1 MPTYSGFSDPEST
14 TATALDT
21 TSSSYI
27 NGSLTSTINTF
38 QNSIGGSDFIDTY
51 KFTVSS
57 SSIVNLNLDGLSSNA
72 DLYLLNSTGGTIT
85 KSAQS
90 GNTSES
96 IRTSLVA
103 GTYYAQV
110 FDSASNTNY
119 NLSFS
124 SDPILDSGRLTFD
137 NAINTAYTIPTPLS
151 ISNLN
156 YSTTDFVGEQ
166 NGITD
171 SSVIQ
176 DVRDFYKVDLASNG
190 TLNIT
195 LNGLTA
201 DANLVLLKAGPTVIQ
216 SSNQIGTTSESIVTS
231 SLAQGSYYIQVYA
244 NTKNVTNYNLQVAF
258 TPDQV
263 DNAGNT
269 LAAARNITTLPST
282 FSDFVNSSDNLDY
295 YRLDLTTLT
304 NSDALVDISLKPTSA
319 NADLQLLDSSGY
331 GVQSSQQLGT
341 ATDAI
346 RRSLKAGVYYIL
358 VTPGTGSAT
367 NYDLSI
373 SATPIAADQA
383 PNTEN
388 TAKNIGTLNASQSLN
403 EFVGNIDTDDYYT
416 FSLNRSS
423 LFSLNLS
430 NLSDNA
436 DVQLIN
442 SNRVVFQSSANTGTV
457 NETININLSAGSYFV
472 RVYTS
477 GLANTFYN
485 LSLSATQQTQM
496 FDLNQGT
503 NGSSPDNLTAW
514 GNTLYFTAND
524 GSTGSQ
530 LLKSGGT
537 VANTTRITNIN
548 PGSFNPA
555 NLTVLNNKL
564 YFTANDGTKGTEVWV
579 YDGTQARIVSDIN
592 PNSGSSNPSNLTVV
606 GSNLF
611 FTADDGTNGREVWVY
626 DGTQV
631 RLVKDIYSGSKSSSP
646 TNLTA
651 VNGKLYFTATDP
663 SNGTELWVSD
673 STNSGTQVIDIRPGS
688 LGSSPA
694 NLTTLGSRLY
704 FTANDGTSG
713 YEVWKY
719 DAGVASVVK
728 DVTPGNNSVA
738 PSYLTPVGNN
748 LYFVKYGNDF
758 KPELWKTDGTSNG
771 TIRVKNDTTQA
782 PNIGFGA
789 SNLTAVGN
797 ALYFIAPDNATGLEL
812 WKTDGTDANTGLVKD
827 IWVGSDPNNSIPQSL
842 INFNGSLYFAA
853 SDSSNREVWSSDG
866 TALGTSKVSNI
877 YANGNADPAKLTVV
891 GTRLFFTA
899 TNGTNGTELW
909 VI

>member
-1 MPTYSGFSDPEST
+1 MPTYSGFSDPGNT
-14 TATALDT
+14 TATALNT
-21 TSSSYI
+21 ASSSYI
-27 NGSLTSTINTF
+27 GGSLTSTSNIF
-38 QNSIGGSDFIDTY
+38 QNSIGGSDLIDTY

-96 IRTSLVA
+96 ISTSLA
-103 GTYYAQV
+103 IGTYYAQV
-110 FDSASNTNY
+110 YDTASNTNY

-124 SDPILDSGRLTFD
+124 ANPILDSGRLATD
-137 NAINTAYTIPTPLS
+137 NTIANAYTIPTPLS
-151 ISNLN
+151 GSNPN
-156 YSTTDFVGEQ
+156 YSTTDFVGDQ
-166 NGITD
+166 SGITD

-176 DVRDFYKVDLASNG
+176 DAKDFYKVDLASNG

-201 DANLVLLKAGPTVIQ
+201 DANLVLLRSGPSIIQ
-216 SSNQIGTTSESIVTS
+216 SSNQTGTTSESIVTS

-244 NTKNVTNYNLQVAF
+244 NTKNVTNYGLQVAF

-269 LAAARNITTLPST
+269 LAAARNITTLPSS

-319 NADLQLLDSSGY
+319 NADLQLLDSSGS
-331 GVQSSQQLGT
+331 GVQSSQQSGI

-358 VTPGTGSAT
+358 VTPGTGAAT
-367 NYDLSI
+367 NYDLSV
-373 SATPIAADQA
+373 STTPIAADQA
-383 PNTEN
+383 PNTQN
-388 TAKNIGTLNASQSLN
+388 TAKNIGVLTASQSLN

-416 FSLNRSS
+416 FSLNSNS

-436 DVQLIN
+436 DVQLID
-442 SNRVVFQSSANTGTV
+442 STRVVIQSSANTGTA
-457 NETININLSAGSYFV
+457 NETINTSLSAGTYLV

-485 LSLSATQQTQM
+485 LNLSTTAQAHII
-496 FDLNQGT
+496 DLNPGS
-503 NGSSPDNLTAW
+503 NSSSPDNLTAW
-514 GNTLYFTAND
+514 NNTLYFTAND
-524 GSTGSQ
+524 GSVGSQ
-530 LLKSGGT
+530 LWKSGGT

-555 NLTVLNNKL
+555 NLTVFNNKL
-564 YFTANDGTKGTEVWV
+564 YFTANDGTKGTELWV
-579 YDGTQARIVSDIN
+579 YDGTQSQVFSDIN
-592 PNSGSSNPSNLTVV
+592 PNSASSNPSNLTVV
-606 GSNLF
+606 GSSLF
-611 FTADDGTNGREVWVY
+611 FTADNGTNGREVWVY
-626 DGTQV
+626 DGTQLH
-631 RLVKDIYSGSKSSSP
+631 LVKDIYSGVQSSSP

-651 VNGKLYFTATDP
+651 VNGKLYFAANNP

-673 STNSGTQVIDIRPGS
+673 GTVNGTQVIDIKPGT

-694 NLTTLGSRLY
+694 NLTAVGSTLY
-704 FTANDGTSG
+704 FTANNGTSG

-719 DAGVASVVK
+719 QTGVASLVK
-728 DVTPGNNSVA
+728 DVTPGNNAVA
-738 PSYLTPVGNN
+738 PSYLTAVGNG
-748 LYFVKYGNDF
+748 LYFVKYSDDF
-758 KPELWKTDGTSNG
+758 KPELWKTDGTSGG
-771 TIRVKNDTTQA
+771 TVRVKNDTTQA

-797 ALYFIAPDNATGLEL
+797 TLYFIAPDNATGLEL

-827 IWVGSDPNNSIPQSL
+827 IWVGPDSNNSIPQSL

-853 SDSSNREVWSSDG
+853 SDGSSREVWSSDG
-866 TALGTSKVSNI
+866 TALNTRKVSNI
-877 YANGNADPAKLTVV
+877 YANGNADPAKLTAV